1 MATARD
7 EEGTVADP
15 RDAAEEAGLRYVDDT
30 MPGLTRRKSGTGF
43 AYRDARGQP
52 VRDAKTLARIRALA
66 IPPAYTDVWICPRA
80 NGHIQATGRDAKGR
94 KQYRYHPDFRAA
106 RDLTKFE
113 HVMAFADALP
123 AIRARVDADMGKRD
137 LPREKVLATVVH
149 LLETTLIRVGN
160 DDYARTNK
168 SFGLTT
174 LRDRHARIA
183 GSALTFRFKGKSG
196 KTWDLGLKDRRVAR
210 IVKACQDLPG
220 QELFQYRDADGT
232 VRDVTSA
239 DVNAYLREITG
250 QDITAKDFRTWA
262 GTVLAALALQEFE
275 AFDSEAKAKK
285 NLRAA
290 IEGVAARLGNTPTI
304 CRKCYIHPQVLD
316 CYLEGA
322 LLLQIKDAVE
332 DELREDLT
340 VLKPEEAAVLGLLQA
355 RLAEVKD
362 GQGRD
367 LSTGAQGPGARRATR
382 RRATK
387 AAKSLAAPAA
397 AAEAPASKEAKA
409 KEAKA
414 KAATAKTVKAKAATA
429 KMSKA
434 KKSAAEAGQAA

>member
-1 MATARD
+1 MASDRD

-15 RDAAEEAGLRYVDDT
+15 RDAAEEAGLAYVDDAT
-30 MPGLTRRKSGTGF
+30 PGLTRRRSGTGF
-43 AYRDARGQP
+43 SYRDPKGAP

-66 IPPAYTDVWICPRA
+66 IPPAYTDVWICARA

-94 KQYRYHPDFRAA
+94 KQYRYHEGFRAA
-106 RDLTKFE
+106 RDQTKFE
-113 HVMAFADALP
+113 HIMTFADVLP
-123 AIRARVDADMGKRD
+123 GLRARVDADMGKAG

-196 KTWDLGLKDRRVAR
+196 KTWDLGVKDRRVAR

-239 DVNAYLREITG
+239 DVNAYLRAITG
-250 QDITAKDFRTWA
+250 QPITAKDFRTWA

-275 AFDSEAKAKK
+275 AFDSAAAAKK
-285 NLRAA
+285 NLRTA
-290 IEGVAARLGNTPTI
+290 IESVASRLGNTPTI

-316 CYLEGA
+316 GYLEGD
-322 LLLQIKDAVE
+322 LLLQVKDAVE
-332 DELREDLT
+332 DELRHDLT
-340 VLKPEEAAVLGLLQA
+340 RLKPEEAAVLGLLQA
-355 RLAEVKD
+355 RLAKAAGKPAKGVSPKGKAALGKVAETKAKANAK
-362 GQGRD
+362 
-367 LSTGAQGPGARRATR
+367 TKAKTK
-382 RRATK
+382 TK
-387 AAKSLAAPAA
+387 AAGGGLSTRAKG
-397 AAEAPASKEAKA
+397 AS
-409 KEAKA
+409 
-414 KAATAKTVKAKAATA
+414 TAKTPDRHAA
-429 KMSKA
+429 
-434 KKSAAEAGQAA
+434 